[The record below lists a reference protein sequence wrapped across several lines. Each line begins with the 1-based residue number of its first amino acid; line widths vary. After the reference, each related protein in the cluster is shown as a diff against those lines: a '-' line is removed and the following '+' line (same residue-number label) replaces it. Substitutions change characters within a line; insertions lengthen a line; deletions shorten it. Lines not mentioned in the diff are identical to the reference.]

1 MAKQPTR
8 RKTTAGAGGSS
19 DKIIDSALAL
29 AAERGWKKLSL
40 MEIAAAADVPITEL
54 YQLFGSKSAILA
66 GFSRRTDAIVLA
78 ALEADGD
85 QGDESRQDRLFDVL
99 MRRFDALAPYKSGVK
114 AIARDLPADPM
125 ALLVTL
131 PQLGRSFS
139 WMLMAAGLRS
149 DGVRGLVRVK
159 MVLALWFATMR
170 VWFGDD
176 DPEHGRTMASL
187 NKNLDRASR
196 WCGWAGRGGPSDKAA
211 AA

>member
-1 MAKQPTR
+1 MAKQLTR
-8 RKTTAGAGGSS
+8 RKTADLS

-40 MEIAAAADVPITEL
+40 LEIAAAADVSLPDL
-54 YQLFGSKSAILA
+54 YQLYSSKSAILA

-78 ALEADGD
+78 GMEADGEN
-85 QGDESRQDRLFDVL
+85 GEETPQDRLFDVL
-99 MRRFDALAPYKSGVK
+99 MRRFDALAPYKAGVK

-159 MVLALWFATMR
+159 MLLALWFATMR

-176 DPEHGRTMASL
+176 DPEHG
-187 NKNLDRASR
+187 
-196 WCGWAGRGGPSDKAA
+196 
-211 AA
+211 